1 MVQEAAERWKKRR
14 VEHLIEDKNQTMPDA
29 ARPAEE
35 LFREMRPVAV
45 VAERGGN
52 LLVETA
58 DQIRAA
64 LQKQSTLEVQVG
76 TKFEDQFVAPYL
88 SRIFPWALNF
98 ECGGPEYPDF
108 QVADEEDDDELL
120 AAGRRQK
127 RLRRAA
133 GAPFLTPQRHA
144 KNLARRVEML
154 GIPSGRLTMG
164 KCGMA
169 GHLRHIFRAT

>member
-1 MVQEAAERWKKRR
+1 MKKRR
-14 VEHLIEDKNQTMPDA
+14 VEPPIEEKHQTMPDA

-35 LFREMRPVAV
+35 LCHEMRPGSV

-52 LLVETA
+52 LLVDTA

-108 QVADEEDDDELL
+108 QVADQEDDDEL
-120 AAGRRQK
+120 
-127 RLRRAA
+127 RAA
-133 GAPFLTPQRHA
+133 GGRAKRWRRMEGAPFPRGG
-144 KNLARRVEML
+144 N
-154 GIPSGRLTMG
+154 S
-164 KCGMA
+164 C
-169 GHLRHIFRAT
+169 